1 MGIWNSIENLSVCEP
16 LPLPAPYRRILLVR
30 IQEDGTHWL
39 VGPFR
44 ELTKVA
50 TDLRSV
56 EKLCNILSHRDV
68 RLGLRED
75 DKPPLGLEQQASY
88 GPDVRGANR
97 DTNFTARRV
106 NSVAIPFRA
115 NNPPTVNRVSDR
127 RENVKAFWNTRTP
140 QSHHIVEF
148 NHLERLGVSNERG
161 DLETDYDWLP
171 AVLLAAEFHQRY
183 LSAILKQT
191 HRWDRQELQTRI
203 SATYESLYRSRSR
216 LFLPLWEISKI
227 ILHEA
232 GIKT

>member
-75 DKPPLGLEQQASY
+75 DKP
-88 GPDVRGANR
+88 
-97 DTNFTARRV
+97 
-106 NSVAIPFRA
+106 
-115 NNPPTVNRVSDR
+115 
-127 RENVKAFWNTRTP
+127 
-140 QSHHIVEF
+140 
-148 NHLERLGVSNERG
+148 
-161 DLETDYDWLP
+161 
-171 AVLLAAEFHQRY
+171 LAAEFHQRY